1 MKRVF
6 KRLAVLAGLVLFLT
20 NCSQSAQV
28 ENDGEEVKYLIGVSQ
43 ANLGE
48 PWRVSMNR
56 EIQEEAAKHKEVRV
70 IFTDAAQNS
79 QKQISDVE
87 KLMKQGIDLL
97 IISPNEA
104 KPLTP
109 IVQTAYRKIPVI
121 VLDREIEST
130 DYTMFIGA
138 DNRLIGRKAGQ
149 FIEQL
154 LGDNRGDVLEIKGLL
169 DSTPAIDRS
178 EGFQEAIAG
187 NAKVHLVGT
196 VTADWLR
203 DKSEDMMKKKLL
215 EWPHVDMVFAH
226 NDPMALGAYKAAEA
240 LGRKE
245 IKFVGIDGLPGQW
258 GGLQL
263 VKQKVLQ
270 ATFIYPTGGKESV
283 QSAMRI
289 LNHDGNLPKRVTLS
303 SIKVTEENVN
313 EFVQTNGIS
322 K

>member
-1 MKRVF
+1 VKRAY
-6 KRLAVLAGLVLFLT
+6 KRLAFLAGLLLILT
-20 NCSQSAQV
+20 GCLQSGQD

-56 EIQEEAAKHKEVRV
+56 EIQEEAAKHKEARV
-70 IFTDAAQNS
+70 IFTDAAQDS
-79 QKQISDVE
+79 QKQIHDVE

-149 FIEQL
+149 FTEQL
-154 LGDNRGDVLEIKGLL
+154 LGAKGGDVLEIKGLL

-178 EGFQEAIAG
+178 EGFREAIADY
-187 NAKVHLVGT
+187 AKIHLIGT
-196 VTADWLR
+196 ITADWLR
-203 DKSEDMMKKKLL
+203 DKSEDIMKKKLPD
-215 EWPHVDMVFAH
+215 WPHIDVVFAH
-226 NDPMALGAYKAAEA
+226 NDPMALGVYKAAEA

-263 VKQKVLQ
+263 VRQKVLQ
-270 ATFIYPTGGKESV
+270 ATFIYPTGGKEAV
-283 QSAMRI
+283 QSALRI
-289 LNHDGNLPKRVTLS
+289 LNHEANLPKRVTLNS
-303 SIKVTEENVN
+303 TKVTEENVN